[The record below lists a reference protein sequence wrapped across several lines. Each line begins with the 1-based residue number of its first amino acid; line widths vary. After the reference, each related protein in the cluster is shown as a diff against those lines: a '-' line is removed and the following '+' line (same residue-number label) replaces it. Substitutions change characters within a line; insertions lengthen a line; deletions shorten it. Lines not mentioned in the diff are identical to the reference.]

1 MLFQKSQEVIDK
13 SVQHYKIILRNI
25 FEQTP
30 VVSQTARS
38 PDGVICT
45 SLTSNYLCLQCSTI
59 VQEEDRLKHGNK
71 KNHRFC
77 MLLLPATTSWLVP
90 PADTTAQS
98 SSPGTVTSIVRY
110 AMT

>member
-1 MLFQKSQEVIDK
+1 MDK
-13 SVQHYKIILRNI
+13 SVHHYKMILRNI

-30 VVSQTARS
+30 VVSQTSKS
-38 PDGVICT
+38 PEGKIVT

-77 MLLLPATTSWLVP
+77 RLPLP
-90 PADTTAQS
+90 CPRGLCADT
-98 SSPGTVTSIVRY
+98 VV
-110 AMT
+110 

>member
-1 MLFQKSQEVIDK
+1 MNS
-13 SVQHYKIILRNI
+13 SVSHYKMILRNI

-30 VVSQTARS
+30 VVSQTSKS
-38 PDGVICT
+38 PDGVVLT

-77 MLLLPATTSWLVP
+77 TSPALPPSLL
-90 PADTTAQS
+90 
-98 SSPGTVTSIVRY
+98 RHC
-110 AMT
+110 